1 MFELNFRFHY
11 KYYRRVFKARDFVD
25 WLKRNRLA
33 KNRRKAVEFARQLLE
48 GRVIQHV
55 SLNRHFHYGFH
66 LYRFSQ

>member
-1 MFELNFRFHY
+1 MFEFNFRFHY
-11 KYYRRVFKARDFVD
+11 NYYRRVFKASDFVD

-33 KNRRKAVEFARQLLE
+33 KNRRKAVEFARQLIE